1 MRPSLHAQAG
11 SAFGYFDIMSD
22 NNRKLFLFVK
32 MKITGIDCKIE
43 MACCADTVIIA
54 DFTPVNARFHAEY
67 MLKGNLLFLRIRLFA
82 DRNPCFFSVKAGV
95 LRAKNARIL
104 WFFSSCSCTLQPIMD

>member
-1 MRPSLHAQAG
+1 M
-11 SAFGYFDIMSD
+11 SANS
-22 NNRKLFLFVK
+22 RKWLLFVK
-32 MKITGIDCKIE
+32 MKITGIYCKIG
-43 MACCADTVIIA
+43 MSCCADTVIIA

-95 LRAKNARIL
+95 LRAKSARIL
-104 WFFSSCSCTLQPIMD
+104 WLFSSCSCTL

>member
-1 MRPSLHAQAG
+1 M
-11 SAFGYFDIMSD
+11 SANS
-22 NNRKLFLFVK
+22 RKWLLFVK
-32 MKITGIDCKIE
+32 MKITGIYCKIG
-43 MACCADTVIIA
+43 MSCCADTVIIA

-67 MLKGNLLFLRIRLFA
+67 MLKGNLLFLRIRLFV

-95 LRAKNARIL
+95 LRAKSARIL

>member
-11 SAFGYFDIMSD
+11 SAFRCFDIMSD

-67 MLKGNLLFLRIRLFA
+67 MLKGNLLFLRIRLFV

-95 LRAKNARIL
+95 LRAKSARIL

>member
-22 NNRKLFLFVK
+22 NNRNLFLFVK

-67 MLKGNLLFLRIRLFA
+67 MLKGNLLSLKIRPFDSWKL
-82 DRNPCFFSVKAGV
+82 CFHKVKAGV

-104 WFFSSCSCTLQPIMD
+104 WFFRL

>member
-1 MRPSLHAQAG
+1 M
-11 SAFGYFDIMSD
+11 SANS
-22 NNRKLFLFVK
+22 RKWLLFVK

-67 MLKGNLLFLRIRLFA
+67 MLNT
-82 DRNPCFFSVKAGV
+82 C
-95 LRAKNARIL
+95 
-104 WFFSSCSCTLQPIMD
+104 

>member
-1 MRPSLHAQAG
+1 
-11 SAFGYFDIMSD
+11 MSD

-67 MLKGNLLFLRIRLFA
+67 MLKGNLLFLRIRLFV

-95 LRAKNARIL
+95 LRAKSARIL
-104 WFFSSCSCTLQPIMD
+104 WFFSL

>member
-67 MLKGNLLFLRIRLFA
+67 MLKGNLLFLRIRLFV

-95 LRAKNARIL
+95 LRAKSARIL
-104 WFFSSCSCTLQPIMD
+104 WFFSL

>member
-1 MRPSLHAQAG
+1 M
-11 SAFGYFDIMSD
+11 SANI
-22 NNRKLFLFVK
+22 RKWLLFVK
-32 MKITGIDCKIE
+32 MKITGIYCKIG
-43 MACCADTVIIA
+43 MSCCADTVIIA

-95 LRAKNARIL
+95 LHTKSARIL
-104 WFFSSCSCTLQPIMD
+104 WFFSL

>member
-1 MRPSLHAQAG
+1 M
-11 SAFGYFDIMSD
+11 SANS
-22 NNRKLFLFVK
+22 RKWLLFVK

-82 DRNPCFFSVKAGV
+82 DRIPCFFSVKAGV
-95 LRAKNARIL
+95 LHTKSARIL
-104 WFFSSCSCTLQPIMD
+104 WFFSL

>member
-1 MRPSLHAQAG
+1 M
-11 SAFGYFDIMSD
+11 SANSW
-22 NNRKLFLFVK
+22 KWLLFVK

-67 MLKGNLLFLRIRLFA
+67 MLKVTSCLLKYGHLIVGSYAFTR
-82 DRNPCFFSVKAGV
+82 
-95 LRAKNARIL
+95 
-104 WFFSSCSCTLQPIMD
+104 

>member
-1 MRPSLHAQAG
+1 M
-11 SAFGYFDIMSD
+11 SANS
-22 NNRKLFLFVK
+22 RKWLLFVK

-67 MLKGNLLFLRIRLFA
+67 MLKGNLLFLRIRLFV

-95 LRAKNARIL
+95 LRAKSARIL
-104 WFFSSCSCTLQPIMD
+104 WFFSSCSCTL

>member
-1 MRPSLHAQAG
+1 M
-11 SAFGYFDIMSD
+11 SANS
-22 NNRKLFLFVK
+22 RKWLLFVK
-32 MKITGIDCKIE
+32 MKITGIYCKIG
-43 MACCADTVIIA
+43 MACCADTFIIA

-95 LRAKNARIL
+95 LRAKSARIL
-104 WFFSSCSCTLQPIMD
+104 WFFSSCSCTL

>member
-1 MRPSLHAQAG
+1 M
-11 SAFGYFDIMSD
+11 SANS
-22 NNRKLFLFVK
+22 RKWLLFVK
-32 MKITGIDCKIE
+32 MKITGIYCKIG

-67 MLKGNLLFLRIRLFA
+67 MLKGNLLSLKMRLFA

-95 LRAKNARIL
+95 LRAKSARIL
-104 WFFSSCSCTLQPIMD
+104 WFFSSCSCTL